1 MKKIVLSTF
10 LASILIISN
19 AYAVSKNAVITRENE
34 NVVIT
39 ATLGKNSNVG
49 ITAYKSDYNL
59 SSLADYSGNL
69 DDFYMVKQA
78 KTDSEGRITETIPV
92 SRIPDEGMTVSF
104 SSLDSER
111 VEAELKFYNLTVSG
125 NGNGSVT
132 TDASDKLLKG
142 ETVTLTYTPKEGYR
156 LLNLKING
164 TTVVSNTN
172 TPGIYTTA
180 PVTSDMMVTYSF
192 VSVDNILIDDILS
205 TSNYSENEI
214 GCYLSNEDKAKLNKK
229 LSVVFAGSAPAQID
243 KYSRISAGIIISD
256 DVNKLNNSKE
266 ECTCVEAGSFS
277 SNGKFMIMF
286 VGDNELYSK
295 DFYAK
300 SYAEYKNSE
309 TGDIITVFSNTESFK
324 LSPFT
329 KKLYMTTILESLHL
343 NPEGIKPHRLD

>member
-10 LASILIISN
+10 LASTLIISN

-132 TDASDKLLKG
+132 TDSADRLLKG
-142 ETVTLTYTPKEGYR
+142 ETVTIAYAPKEGYR
-156 LLNLKING
+156 LAYLKING
-164 TTVVSNTN
+164 QTVISNMN
-172 TPGIYTTA
+172 SSGVYTTA
-180 PVTSDMMVTYSF
+180 PVTSDITITYSF
-192 VSVDNILIDDILS
+192 VTLDNIVIDDIIS
-205 TSNYSENEI
+205 TSGYTEEEI
-214 GCYLSNEDKAKLNKK
+214 GYYLSNEDKAKLDKK
-229 LSVVFAGSAPAQID
+229 LSVIFSGTA
-243 KYSRISAGIIISD
+243 YSKVDNYERVSAGLLLSESRD
-256 DVNKLNNSKE
+256 KLNNSSE
-266 ECTCVEAGSFS
+266 ECIRVEAENISAD
-277 SNGKFMIMF
+277 GKFMIMF

-309 TGDIITVFSNTESFK
+309 TGDIITVLSNTESFK

-329 KKLYMTTILESLHL
+329 KKLYITTVLESLHL
-343 NPEGIKPHRLD
+343 NPEGIKTHRLD